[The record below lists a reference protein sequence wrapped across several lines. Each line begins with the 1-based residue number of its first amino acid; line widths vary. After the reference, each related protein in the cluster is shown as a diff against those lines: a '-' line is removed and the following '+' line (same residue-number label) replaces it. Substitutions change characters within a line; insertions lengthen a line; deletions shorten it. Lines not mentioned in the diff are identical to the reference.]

1 MIAFDANDGQL
12 TLTINRP
19 EKANA
24 LTELMLGKMADIVT
38 ETDTRVLILT
48 GVGNVFSAGA
58 DFDDVRDGT
67 LATSPE
73 WERLSTAVANFAGL
87 SIAAINGACVGGAL
101 GMVLACDLRIS
112 VPNAKF
118 FYPVIKMGVLPQ
130 PSDPG
135 RLRDLI
141 GPSATK
147 LILLTGAR
155 ITTTEALTLG
165 LIDRISPLNLMADV
179 QVLTALA
186 RAADQA
192 QIGAIK
198 ALIK

>member
-1 MIAFDANDGQL
+1 MIAFNANDGQL

-38 ETDTRVLILT
+38 ETDAHVLILT

-101 GMVLACDLRIS
+101 GMVLAFDLRIS
-112 VPNAKF
+112 VPKAKF
-118 FYPVIKMGVLPQ
+118 FYPVVKMGVLPQ
-130 PSDPG
+130 PSDPV

-179 QVLTALA
+179 QVLTAPA
-186 RAADQA
+186 RAADPA
-192 QIGAIK
+192 QIEAIK
-198 ALIK
+198 ALIR

>member
-1 MIAFDANDGQL
+1 MIAFDENDGQL

-24 LTELMLGKMADIVT
+24 LTERMLGEMTDIIT
-38 ETDTRVLILT
+38 ETDARVLVLT

-58 DFDDVRDGT
+58 DLDDVRDGT

-73 WERLSTAVANFAGL
+73 WERLSTAVANFVGL
-87 SIAAINGACVGGAL
+87 SISAINGACVGGAL

-130 PSDPG
+130 PSDPV

-147 LILLTGAR
+147 LILLTGTQ
-155 ITTTEALTLG
+155 ITAVEALTLG
-165 LIDRISPLNLMADV
+165 LINRISPLNLMSDV
-179 QVLTALA
+179 QVMTAPA
-186 RAADQA
+186 RAADPA
-192 QIGAIK
+192 QIWAIK

>member
-118 FYPVIKMGVLPQ
+118 FYPIIKMGVLPQ
-130 PSDPG
+130 PSDPV
-135 RLRDLI
+135 RLHNLI

-147 LILLTGAR
+147 LILLTGAQ
-155 ITTTEALTLG
+155 ITAVEALRLG
-165 LIDRISPLNLMADV
+165 LIDRISPLDLMSDV
-179 QVLTALA
+179 QALTAPA
-186 RAADQA
+186 RGADPA
-192 QIGAIK
+192 QICAIK

>member
-1 MIAFDANDGQL
+1 MIAFNANDGQL

-38 ETDTRVLILT
+38 ETDAHVLILT